1 MTLTRDPKLIPGQES
16 LGEDSGNHGKLSGE
30 FFSLFFPRRK
40 FSLDELFHQR
50 PNFFFPEK
58 FY

>member
-1 MTLTRDPKLIPGQES
+1 MALTRDPNWLPVRKVLEKIPG
-16 LGEDSGNHGKLSGE
+16 HGKLSGK